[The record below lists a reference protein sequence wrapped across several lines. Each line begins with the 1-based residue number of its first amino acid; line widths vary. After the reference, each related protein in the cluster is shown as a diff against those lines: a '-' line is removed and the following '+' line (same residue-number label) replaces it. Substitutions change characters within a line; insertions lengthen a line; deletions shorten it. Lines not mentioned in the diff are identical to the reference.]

1 MDCVVI
7 FSACVS
13 TWTVNNN
20 IYSNGMYSIG
30 AKTLTQ
36 CKERCVMNPN
46 CVAIDHNYKDGNCW
60 ISEKKSDLVNQYRWT
75 DGNQYILVNKC
86 DTPPTDRE
94 LFIVLFLVFCSESLD
109 QSVSM
114 IHVNYT
120 MHSYSTQH
128 AEKEVICIHI
138 TNSNEWVSVFH
149 SYWNGRYW
157 SANAI
162 HFQLTVSY
170 SLFLCSVVRA

>member
-1 MDCVVI
+1 MDFMVI

-60 ISEKKSDLVNQYRWT
+60 IGEKTSDLVNQYRWT
-75 DGNQYILVNKC
+75 DGNQYILVSRC
-86 DTPPTDRE
+86 DKPTTDRE
-94 LFIVLFLVFCSESLD
+94 LFIVLFLLYCSESLD
-109 QSVSM
+109 Q
-114 IHVNYT
+114 
-120 MHSYSTQH
+120 
-128 AEKEVICIHI
+128 
-138 TNSNEWVSVFH
+138 
-149 SYWNGRYW
+149 
-157 SANAI
+157 
-162 HFQLTVSY
+162 
-170 SLFLCSVVRA
+170 